1 MFQLNEEFLKE
12 LGLDQ
17 LPEDQRKPFLDHI
30 YSELELRVGERLSQG
45 LSDAQ
50 LDEFANIIDK
60 VPGAVDTFLAAHAP
74 QCQSDPMFARL
85 VQATGVAVDDPR
97 LKDEFAATKWLEVNR
112 PDYRD
117 VVAAVME
124 ELKKEIIANRDAI
137 LGAMAQAPPLQ
148 QAPQQMQ
155 PQVAQPGQV
164 QSQAPS
170 PMQPAQQPMQQM
182 PQPQQFQAMQQP
194 AQPQAQP
201 QPQQMAQPQPQAP
214 SSQSDFDLAA

>member
-1 MFQLNEEFLKE
+1 MFQLNDEFLKE

-17 LPEDQRKPFLDHI
+17 LPEEQRKPFLDHI

-60 VPGAVDTFLAAHAP
+60 VPGAVDEFLGKHAP
-74 QCQSDPMFARL
+74 QYQQEPMFQRL
-85 VQATGVAVDDPR
+85 VQATGAQADDPR

-137 LGAMAQAPPLQ
+137 LGGIAQSVGQSSAPE
-148 QAPQQMQ
+148 Q
-155 PQVAQPGQV
+155 PDTSQN
-164 QSQAPS
+164 QS
-170 PMQPAQQPMQQM
+170 M
-182 PQPQQFQAMQQP
+182 
-194 AQPQAQP
+194 
-201 QPQQMAQPQPQAP
+201 
-214 SSQSDFDLAA
+214 

>member
-1 MFQLNEEFLKE
+1 MPGRVNNRMIQLNDEFLKE

-17 LPEDQRKPFLDHI
+17 LPEEQRKPFLDHI

-60 VPGAVDTFLAAHAP
+60 VPGAVDEFLGKHAP
-74 QCQSDPMFARL
+74 QYQQEPMFQRL
-85 VQATGVAVDDPR
+85 VQATGAQADDPR

-124 ELKKEIIANRDAI
+124 ELKKEIIANRDTI
-137 LGAMAQAPPLQ
+137 LGGIAQSVGQSSAPE
-148 QAPQQMQ
+148 Q
-155 PQVAQPGQV
+155 PDTSQN
-164 QSQAPS
+164 QS
-170 PMQPAQQPMQQM
+170 M
-182 PQPQQFQAMQQP
+182 
-194 AQPQAQP
+194 
-201 QPQQMAQPQPQAP
+201 
-214 SSQSDFDLAA
+214 